1 VNPLEKTSIKE
12 TLINGNGK
20 IPERM
25 AGYIRKNGIVLI
37 LLLIFLL
44 SSVFVRGFFSPV
56 NLTNV
61 LRQITVVTII
71 ALGATLVI
79 ILGHIN
85 VSYGSCVALIGCLTC
100 KIMVVSGSLP
110 LALFTGLALGL
121 FIGFVN
127 GTVITWFRIPAFI
140 MTLAVTTIARGIVL
154 LFTDARPITGMNSE
168 FKFIGQGSVG
178 FVPVSVLIMIVLFVI
193 SWILLNK
200 TAFGRHIFATGGNEQ
215 AAVAS
220 GVKTKLVVR
229 KAFLFDGF
237 MTAVAGI
244 VMMSRLNSGQPA
256 SGVGYE
262 FDAITAVVVGGT
274 SLAGGSGSIIGTII
288 GAVIVGILSNCL
300 NLLNVN
306 TYVQQIT
313 KGVII
318 LIAVIVDMLSKK
330 SRR

>member
-1 VNPLEKTSIKE
+1 MSP
-12 TLINGNGK
+12 K
-20 IPERM
+20 IMERLT
-25 AGYIRKNGIVLI
+25 ASVRRNGIFLI
-37 LLLIFLL
+37 LLLIFIL

-71 ALGATLVI
+71 ALGATFVI

-85 VSYGSCVALIGCLTC
+85 VAYGSCVALIGCLTC
-100 KIMVVSGSLP
+100 KVMVLSGSLP
-110 LALFTGLALGL
+110 LAILVGLTLGV
-121 FIGFVN
+121 FIGTIN
-127 GTVITWFRIPAFI
+127 GTVITVFRIPAFI
-140 MTLAVTTIARGIVL
+140 MTLAVTTIARGTVL

-168 FKFIGQGSVG
+168 FKFIGQGSLG
-178 FVPVSVLIMIVLFVI
+178 IVPVSVLIMIVLFVF

-200 TAFGRHIFATGGNEQ
+200 TAFGRHLFATGGNEQ
-215 AAVAS
+215 AAIAS
-220 GVKTKLVVR
+220 GVKTKSIVL

-274 SLAGGSGSIIGTII
+274 SLAGGSGSIMGTII
-288 GAVIVGILSNCL
+288 GAVIVGILNNCL

-313 KGVII
+313 KGAII
-318 LIAVIVDMLSKK
+318 LIAVIVDMLSKRT
-330 SRR
+330 RR